1 MSRAHNIR
9 TDHIKIDIHNPVYD
23 HDKFAAAAS
32 KIPDETLSLEMG
44 ISAGDHPPSNNG
56 SSIIRLVGE
65 QVRT

>member
-9 TDHIKIDIHNPVYD
+9 TDHIKIDIHNPSYD
-23 HDKFAAAAS
+23 HDEFAAAS
-32 KIPDETLSLEMG
+32 KIPNETLSLEMG

-56 SSIIRLVGE
+56 SSIIRLVCE